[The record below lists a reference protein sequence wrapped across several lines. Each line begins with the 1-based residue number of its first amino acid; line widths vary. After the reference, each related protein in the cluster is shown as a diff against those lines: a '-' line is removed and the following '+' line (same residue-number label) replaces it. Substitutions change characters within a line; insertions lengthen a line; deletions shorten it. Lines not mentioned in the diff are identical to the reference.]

1 MPWSDL
7 ALESVDMDIR
17 ASFPLESKYG
27 VSDLSAA
34 AEKVTYTAEVKG
46 DIDPAR
52 LRAAFDWAESVCH
65 VVRSLKEP
73 VEVATELRLNGVTV
87 AVA

>member
-1 MPWSDL
+1 
-7 ALESVDMDIR
+7 MDIR

-46 DIDPAR
+46 DIDPVR

-65 VVRSLKEP
+65 VVRSLEGGRWRWP
-73 VEVATELRLNGVTV
+73 RSCASNGVTV
-87 AVA
+87 AEA